1 MVKFIPIN
9 RLYND
14 IGEEYL
20 DLVSTLYKT
29 ADTHFEDHYTTE
41 CETLLKKICGRKHAL
56 LTTSGTASINIM
68 LLAADINPGD
78 NVITTSYSCPATVMP
93 IKLMGAN
100 PIFYDINR

>member
-14 IGEEYL
+14 IGEQYL
-20 DLVSTLYKT
+20 DLVSTLYKN

-41 CETLLKKICGRKHAL
+41 CETLLKKICGRKHAF

-68 LLAADINPGD
+68 LLAADINLSL
-78 NVITTSYSCPATVMP
+78 IH
-93 IKLMGAN
+93 I
-100 PIFYDINR
+100 

>member
-14 IGEEYL
+14 IGEQYL

-41 CETLLKKICGRKHAL
+41 CETLDLFLYKPPMH
-56 LTTSGTASINIM
+56 
-68 LLAADINPGD
+68 
-78 NVITTSYSCPATVMP
+78 
-93 IKLMGAN
+93 
-100 PIFYDINR
+100 